1 MKYINKTNIKKL
13 VNAQGKRA
21 GKDFLFQLDLMIERK
36 VIKAC
41 SVHNGGK
48 KTLDSSVASYIGI
61 NGDK

>member
-48 KTLDSSVASYIGI
+48 VTLDKDFAHYVGI
-61 NGDK
+61 SQH